1 MCGIFA
7 LLNHNDSVITEDKI
21 HESFMKGEK
30 RGPDHSII
38 ENFSNNLTFGFHR
51 LAINGLNI
59 HSNQPMYMDNLCLIC
74 NGEIYNYKEIYE
86 ILNIE
91 PNTDSDCEVILHCYK
106 RFGIQ
111 YTLELLDGVFSF
123 ILLDNHDSLTKLFV
137 ARDPYGVRPLYFIR
151 PNENTN
157 VIGFASEMKSL
168 IDLCIHDQEIH
179 HFTPGTYNSY
189 HLSNTMP
196 PQWNINIDQHR
207 YFNKAFTSLYNKHNN
222 LDNNAYMNDVFA
234 NIKYYLQTAVYKR
247 CATSDRPIAC
257 LLSGGLDSSLITAL
271 VCSYFPNKT
280 IETYCIG
287 FENSVD
293 LLCAQKAADYLHT
306 NHTNIVITKQEYLD
320 AIPEVIYAI
329 ESYDTTTVRASI
341 GNYLVSKYISQ
352 NSEAK
357 VIFNGDGSDELFGG
371 YLYVNCAP
379 DCLEFDN
386 ECRRLLTNI
395 HKYDVLRSD
404 KSISSNGLEARTP
417 FLDRAFTQYI
427 LSLPPQ
433 IRYNTGELNIFT
445 MRKYVEKFLLRA
457 AFDNTVFV
465 ENNENMN
472 ILPDDILWRS
482 KEAFSDGVC
491 NEVDNIK
498 NIIEEHIKTLNIDSK
513 SYSINNPQTIEQK
526 YYREIFEKYYCGQG
540 HIIDEFWMP
549 RFLDAK
555 DPSART
561 LSIYREFDP
570 LEKSL

>member
-7 LLNHNDSVITEDKI
+7 LLNHSNSQLELSKI
-21 HESFMKGEK
+21 EESFMKGK
-30 RGPDHSII
+30 NRGPDHSVIKNVSI
-38 ENFSNNLTFGFHR
+38 NITFGFHR
-51 LAINGLNI
+51 LAINGLNSR
-59 HSNQPMYMDNLCLIC
+59 SNQPIYLDNLCLIC
-74 NGEIYNYKEIYE
+74 NGEIYNYKEIYK

-111 YTLELLDGVFSF
+111 YTLELLDGVFAF
-123 ILLDNHDSLTKLFV
+123 ILLDNNPSFTKLLV
-137 ARDPYGVRPLYFIR
+137 ARDPYGVRPLYIMK
-151 PNENTN
+151 PNETTN
-157 VIGFASEMKSL
+157 VIGFSSEMKSI
-168 IDLCIHDQEIH
+168 IDLCVKDQEIY
-179 HFTPGTYNSY
+179 HFSPGSYSIYN
-189 HLSNTMP
+189 LPNK
-196 PQWNINIDQHR
+196 INPEWSIDIDQCK
-207 YFNKAFTSLYNKHNN
+207 YFNKAFTSLYKMVEIESP
-222 LDNNAYMNDVFA
+222 AYMEDIFA
-234 NIKYYLQTAVYKR
+234 NIKYYLKNAVYKR
-247 CATSDRPIAC
+247 CVTSDRPIAC

-271 VCSYFPNKT
+271 VCSYFPNKK

-293 LLCAQKAADYLHT
+293 LLCAQQAADYLHT
-306 NHTNIVITKQEYLD
+306 NHTNIIITKQEYLD

-352 NSEAK
+352 HSEAK

-371 YLYVNCAP
+371 YLYVNSAP
-379 DCLEFDN
+379 NSLEFDN

-417 FLDRAFTQYI
+417 FLDRSFTQYI

-433 IRYNTGELNIFT
+433 IRHNTGELNIFT

-457 AFDNTVFV
+457 AFDNSIF
-465 ENNENMN
+465 NNENEIMN
-472 ILPDDILWRS
+472 ILPDDILWRT

-491 NEVDNIK
+491 NEVENIN
-498 NIIEEHIKTLNIDSK
+498 NIIEKHVKTLNIDSK
-513 SYSINNPQTIEQK
+513 SYTINNPQTIEQK
-526 YYREIFEKYYCGQG
+526 YYREIFEKHYCGKG